1 MVKRVDCFVASKVKC
16 LRRGVKEVVKALR
29 KGETGSVHIYAVYII
44 IIIIIIIMI
53 IIIIIMMMMMMM
65 ISIIVYNK
73 L

>member
-44 IIIIIIIMI
+44 IIIIIIIM
-53 IIIIIMMMMMMM
+53 MMMM